1 MRFRGRLAALLP
13 LAGLWL
19 LATGPVAAA
28 HGALQSSDPGDGSS
42 LDRAPSAVTLRFTE
56 RPDPGLSTVRVLD
69 GSGRVVAGGPALAV
83 PGRPSELR
91 VPLAGL
97 PAGGYTVAWRIV
109 SAVDGHRTD
118 GVFGFGVGPAG
129 AAPQLPPSQ
138 AVAEVRTGPG
148 LAPLAVAGRWAWYWG
163 LALLVGAA
171 ATGLL
176 VFGGRLPGRQGL
188 LLGLALAA
196 AAAGLV
202 AMTAAARAD
211 AAVPLSDMLASTTGH
226 WLLWRAATLLAAAG
240 AAWWLLVRRAP
251 ATPAPEGTPAPQGTT
266 WALVALG
273 VAGGAGML
281 LHALAGHAAGPSSL
295 RPLNLLA
302 QWAHLLAVG
311 VWIGGLAWLLAA
323 LWARGGAWSTRDVV
337 VRFSKLAGISLAVVI
352 LTGVARTVD
361 ELGGW
366 RRLAD
371 SGFGRALDLK
381 LVLFAGLVT
390 LGALN
395 RYRIVPMFQAGS
407 RRRASARLRRSV
419 GAELGLAAAVLA
431 AASLLS
437 QLAPGVPA
445 GSGAAA
451 RPGPAAAPALQATGS
466 DWATTVKVSL
476 TVTPGAAGP
485 NRFTATVADFDTGGA
500 LPVDRVELA
509 GTPVSHPDLGTARL
523 ELTEAPDGRWLGQG
537 RLLSLAGRWNLT
549 TTIQQAGGG
558 VVVPLAVDVPSPA
571 PS

>member
-1 MRFRGRLAALLP
+1 MRSRGRLAALAP

-19 LATGPVAAA
+19 LATGPAAAA
-28 HGALQSSDPGDGSS
+28 HGALQSSGPAGGSS
-42 LDRAPSAVTLRFTE
+42 LDRPPPAVTLRFTE

-69 GSGRVVAGGPALAV
+69 SGGRVVAGGPARPV
-83 PGRPSELR
+83 PGRPAELR
-91 VPLAGL
+91 LHLDGL
-97 PAGGYTVAWRIV
+97 PAGGYTVTWRIV

-118 GVFGFGVGPAG
+118 GVFGFGVGPA
-129 AAPQLPPSQ
+129 AAPALPAAQ
-138 AVAEVRTGPG
+138 AVAEVRTGHAP
-148 LAPLAVAGRWAWYWG
+148 APLAVAGRWAWYWG

-171 ATGLL
+171 AIGLL
-176 VFGGRLPGRQGL
+176 VFGGHLPGRPGP
-188 LLGLALAA
+188 LLGLALAS
-196 AAAGLV
+196 AAAGLA
-202 AMTAAARAD
+202 AMTMAARAD
-211 AAVPLSDMLASTTGH
+211 AAVPLSDLLASTTGR
-226 WLLWRAATLLAAAG
+226 WLLWRAATLAAAV
-240 AAWWLLVRRAP
+240 AATGWLLVRRTQEAP
-251 ATPAPEGTPAPQGTT
+251 AAEGALPARPGST

-273 VAGGAGML
+273 VAGAAGML
-281 LHALAGHAAGPSSL
+281 VHALAGHAAGPSSL
-295 RPLNLLA
+295 RVVNLLA

-323 LWARGGAWSTRDVV
+323 LWARGAAWSTRDMV
-337 VRFSKLAGISLAVVI
+337 VRFSKLAGISLAVVV

-366 RRLAD
+366 GRLAD

-381 LVLFAGLVT
+381 LALFAGLVG

-395 RYRIVPMFQAGS
+395 RYRIVPLFKAGS
-407 RRRASARLRRSV
+407 RRRAAARLRRSV

-431 AASLLS
+431 AAALLS
-437 QLAPGVPA
+437 QLAPGVPS

-451 RPGPAAAPALQATGS
+451 GPRPAAVPALQATGS

-485 NRFTATVADFDTGGA
+485 NRFTAVVADFDTGSA

-509 GTPVSHPDLGTARL
+509 GTPVSHPDLGMARL

-558 VVVPLAVDVPSPA
+558 VVVPLAVDVPPPA